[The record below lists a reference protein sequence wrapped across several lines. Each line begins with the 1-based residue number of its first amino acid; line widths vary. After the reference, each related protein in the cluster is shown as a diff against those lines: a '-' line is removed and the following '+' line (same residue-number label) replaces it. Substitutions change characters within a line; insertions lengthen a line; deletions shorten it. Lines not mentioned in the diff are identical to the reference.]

1 MQESFDIA
9 ASSGRYKV
17 VIGQGLLKHVIE
29 SNPCAIFLID
39 DYLSNLVSIP
49 LAQTIF
55 VNASEA
61 NKALERMA
69 DIIIKLREL
78 GANRSTH
85 LIAIGGGVVQD
96 IASFSASIYM
106 RGIRWS
112 YMPSSLLSMADSCI
126 GGKSSINV
134 LGYKNLIGNFYPP
147 SEIYV
152 DVVFTKTLTTEMIIG
167 GLFEAGKICYARGHS
182 YFQSYLANAPATKM
196 PLESIENIIICSLK
210 TKKWFIET
218 DEFDQKERLLLNFGH
233 TFGHA
238 IEASTDFGVSHG
250 VAVGIGMLVAINF
263 SIGKGWLTAIGIANT
278 RVLSAH
284 IRELLAPQ
292 GAAVVSSPPVINLV
306 QTIEKFRSDKKHL
319 SNIFRMV
326 CPKSDGELEL
336 VSEVRS
342 DDLIHEITLAYKNAL
357 DEIHWEFV
365 QQDDLALGTRTAS
378 VAIAIAEHI

>member
-1 MQESFDIA
+1 M
-9 ASSGRYKV
+9 
-17 VIGQGLLKHVIE
+17 
-29 SNPCAIFLID
+29 
-39 DYLSNLVSIP
+39 
-49 LAQTIF
+49 
-55 VNASEA
+55 
-61 NKALERMA
+61 
-69 DIIIKLREL
+69 
-78 GANRSTH
+78 
-85 LIAIGGGVVQD
+85 
-96 IASFSASIYM
+96 
-106 RGIRWS
+106 
-112 YMPSSLLSMADSCI
+112 
-126 GGKSSINV
+126 
-134 LGYKNLIGNFYPP
+134 
-147 SEIYV
+147 
-152 DVVFTKTLTTEMIIG
+152 
-167 GLFEAGKICYARGHS
+167 
-182 YFQSYLANAPATKM
+182 
-196 PLESIENIIICSLK
+196 
-210 TKKWFIET
+210 
-218 DEFDQKERLLLNFGH
+218 LLNFGH

-263 SIGKGWLTAIGIANT
+263 SIRKGWLTAIGIANT

-319 SNIFRMV
+319 SNIFCMV
-326 CPKSDGELEL
+326 CPKYDGELEL